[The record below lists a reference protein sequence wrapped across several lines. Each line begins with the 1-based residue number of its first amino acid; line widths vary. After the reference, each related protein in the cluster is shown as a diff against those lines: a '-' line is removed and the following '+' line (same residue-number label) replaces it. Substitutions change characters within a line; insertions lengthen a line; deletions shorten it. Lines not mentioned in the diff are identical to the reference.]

1 MFINWQNIPFIVN
14 VFASAAFLLLT
25 AMSAVAWQGRRR
37 GGLLILSVGTT
48 CLSSALTA
56 YSSINPDA
64 GLLRTAH
71 FVQGGSGLTWLIFLS
86 QLLHPESKERLAPGP
101 LNLWITRSIAAM
113 AVALALA
120 YVIATTGSI
129 EAKAWSQLGLF
140 TQLGIG
146 VLGLILVEQLFRG
159 ALGRNRWAIKYLC
172 FGLGGL
178 FAFDVFVHS
187 EAILLGQVDFNL
199 LEARGILVLLLA
211 PLLAVTAARN
221 RHWSIDVFVSRT
233 AVAHSAALLGSGL
246 YLIGVA
252 TAGYLIRE
260 NGGRWGPTLQLGF
273 LFGAC
278 LLLMSLFFSS
288 QFRTH
293 AKIFLAK
300 HFFAYRYDYRD
311 EWLRFIAELTA
322 TDGADVPGRAIR
334 AMANFLGSP
343 GGAIWKSNHDGA
355 MSLCAEW
362 RLSGTTLEDFGPDD
376 PLVNFIDQTGWVV
389 NLDEF
394 RNRPDLYPPDLSVP
408 AWLNDHATAWVLIP
422 LGLQDALWGLLL
434 LRRPAVARSL
444 NWEDHDL
451 LKTAGQQV
459 SSYLAFADATE
470 RLVESGQ
477 FDAFNRLSAYVVHD
491 LKNIAAQLSLLV
503 ANSKRFWA
511 DPEFQADALSTIE
524 NATQRMNFLLAD
536 LQKGPRLT
544 AAAARVVDVSRTL
557 ESVLDRTRSAR
568 PIPILDLDG
577 TRLAIHAEPGR
588 LINVIE
594 HLVENAQH
602 ATPDDGKVILRARA
616 DNDWVT
622 IEVCDTGCGM
632 DRAFVK
638 DRLFKPFDTTKGNAG
653 MGIGV
658 YESREFARANGGSI
672 EVNTLPNKGSQFL
685 VRFPRVEFADS
696 GIQDSEVPD
705 PDELETGR

>member
-1 MFINWQNIPFIVN
+1 MLINWQNIPFILN
-14 VFASAAFLLLT
+14 VFAAAAFFLLT
-25 AMSAVAWQGRRR
+25 AMAVINWHGHRR
-37 GGLLILSVGTT
+37 GGLLILSVGAT

-56 YSSINPDA
+56 FSSINHDDA
-64 GLLRTAH
+64 LMRTAH
-71 FVQGGSGLTWLIFLS
+71 FFQGGSGLTWLVFLS
-86 QLLHPESKERLAPGP
+86 HLLRPESEERLAPGT
-101 LNLWITRSIAAM
+101 LDFWITRSIAAM
-113 AVALALA
+113 ALALVAA
-120 YVIATTGSI
+120 YVVAVPLTIQT
-129 EAKAWSQLGLF
+129 KAWSQLGLF
-140 TQLGIG
+140 TQLAIG

-159 ALGRNRWAIKYLC
+159 ALGRKRWAIKYLC

-178 FAFDVFVHS
+178 FAFDVFVYS
-187 EAILLGQVDFNL
+187 EAILLGQVDFKL

-221 RHWSIDVFVSRT
+221 RHWSIDVFISRS
-233 AVAHSAALLGSGL
+233 AVTHSAALLGSGI

-278 LLLMSLFFSS
+278 LLLMSLFLSS

-293 AKIFLAK
+293 ARMFLAK
-300 HFFAYRYDYRD
+300 HFFTYHYDYRD

-322 TDGADVPGRAIR
+322 TDGADLPGRAIQ

-343 GGAIWKSNHDGA
+343 GGAIWKGNQGGG
-355 MSLCAEW
+355 MSLFAEW
-362 RLSGTTLEDFGPDD
+362 RLSGTTLEDFGPGD
-376 PLVNFIDQTGWVV
+376 PLVDFVDQTGWVV
-389 NLDEF
+389 NLDDF
-394 RNRPDLYPPDLSVP
+394 RNQPDLYPRDLLVP
-408 AWLNDHATAWVLIP
+408 AWLSDHATAWVLIP
-422 LGLQDALWGLLL
+422 LGLQDKLWGLLL

-503 ANSKRFWA
+503 ANSKRFWP

-524 NATQRMNFLLAD
+524 NATQRMNLLLAD
-536 LQKGPRLT
+536 LQQGPRKST
-544 AAAARVVDVSRTL
+544 AATRAVNLSQAL
-557 ESVLDRTRSAR
+557 ETVIERTRSTL
-568 PIPILDLDG
+568 PIPKLELDG
-577 TRLAIHAEPGR
+577 SDLAIRAEPGR

-602 ATPDDGKVILRARA
+602 ATPDDGEVILRAGA
-616 DNDWVT
+616 DQDWVT
-622 IEVCDTGCGM
+622 IEVSDTGCGM
-632 DRAFVK
+632 DRAFVR

-653 MGIGV
+653 MGIGA

-672 EVNTLPNKGSQFL
+672 EVITSPNEGSRFL
-685 VRFPRVEFADS
+685 IRFPRVGMANS
-696 GIQDSEVPD
+696 PMLDSEVTVPD
-705 PDELETGR
+705 VLETWP